1 MLCYRHNGQRKMKNN
16 KLELKDLKIEF
27 PKKKGGRR
35 KERKKGKL
43 KSAKSSST
51 TLPKGLKST
60 T

>member
-35 KERKKGKL
+35 KERKE
-43 KSAKSSST
+43 S
-51 TLPKGLKST
+51 
-60 T
+60 